1 MSESARPD
9 IGSGGPGHGDGRRR
23 FIGVGVGP
31 GDPEL
36 VTFKAARVLRTA
48 DVILVP
54 ATEASADGPGRA
66 ERIIADVVP
75 DGAARIRRI
84 PFSMAQ
90 RRGVGAR
97 RADSWRASAD
107 AAVEA
112 FESGCRT
119 VAFATVGDP
128 AVFSTFS
135 YLRATLARRMP
146 DVDYGLVPGITA
158 MQALAAAS
166 TTPLAEGREVL
177 ALVPATV
184 GPDRLGRL
192 LDVVDS
198 VVIYKGGRTLPEVLR
213 ALRERGRRAVIGT
226 DVSLPDQQ
234 LVDLDEIDAD
244 ETRPYFSAVLTT
256 PERTITGGRI

>member
-1 MSESARPD
+1 
-9 IGSGGPGHGDGRRR
+9 
-23 FIGVGVGP
+23 
-31 GDPEL
+31 
-36 VTFKAARVLRTA
+36 
-48 DVILVP
+48 
-54 ATEASADGPGRA
+54 
-66 ERIIADVVP
+66 
-75 DGAARIRRI
+75 
-84 PFSMAQ
+84 
-90 RRGVGAR
+90 
-97 RADSWRASAD
+97 SAD

-112 FESGCRT
+112 FGSGCRT

-146 DVDYGLVPGITA
+146 DVDYELVPGITA

-166 TTPLAEGREVL
+166 TTPLAEGREIL

-192 LDVVDS
+192 LDVADS
-198 VVIYKGGRTLPEVLR
+198 AAIYKGGRTLPEVLR

-226 DVSLPDQQ
+226 DVSLPDQR

-244 ETRPYFSAVLTT
+244 ETLPYFSAVLTT

>member
-1 MSESARPD
+1 MSENRARPD
-9 IGSGGPGHGDGRRR
+9 GGRTGAGRR

-36 VTFKAARVLRTA
+36 VTLKAVRVLRAA
-48 DVILVP
+48 DVVLVP
-54 ATEASADGPGRA
+54 FTEASVGGPGRA
-66 ERIIADVVP
+66 ERIIAQVVP
-75 DGAARIRRI
+75 DCTARIRRV

-97 RADSWRASAD
+97 RAESWRASAD

-112 FESGCRT
+112 FESGGRT

-135 YLRATLARRMP
+135 YLRATVAERLP
-146 DVDYGLVPGITA
+146 DVAYELVPGITA

-166 TTPLAEGREVL
+166 TTPLAEGREIL

-184 GPDRLGRL
+184 GPDRLGQV
-192 LDVVDS
+192 LDAVDS
-198 VVIYKGGRTLPEVLR
+198 VAVYKGGRKLPEVLE
-213 ALRERGRRAVIGT
+213 ALRARGRRAVIGT

-234 LVDLDEIDAD
+234 LAGLDEVGPD
-244 ETRPYFSAVLTT
+244 EERPYFSAVLTT

>member
-1 MSESARPD
+1 MSEHRAHHDS
-9 IGSGGPGHGDGRRR
+9 GSGDERH
-23 FIGVGVGP
+23 FVGVGVGP

-36 VTFKAARVLRTA
+36 VTLKAVRILETA

-54 ATEASADGPGRA
+54 STEASADGPGRA
-66 ERIIADVVP
+66 EQIITQVVP

-97 RADSWRASAD
+97 RAESWRASAD

-112 FESGCRT
+112 FESGSRT

-135 YLRATLARRMP
+135 YLRATLAERMP
-146 DVDYGLVPGITA
+146 GVGFELVPGITA

-166 TTPLAEGREVL
+166 TTPLAEGREIL

-184 GPDRLGRL
+184 GPDRIAEV
-192 LDVVDS
+192 LDVADS
-198 VVIYKGGRTLPEVLR
+198 VAIYKGGRTLPEVLQ
-213 ALRERGRRAVIGT
+213 ALRERGRQAVIGT
-226 DVSLPDQQ
+226 DVSLPGQQ
-234 LVDLDEIDAD
+234 LAALDEIGAD
-244 ETRPYFSAVLTT
+244 ETLPYFSAVLTT